1 MTKPDSNKHVHF
13 SWKPSNKMLASQ
25 RAAKE
30 RVLKSDEEFEQAF
43 KILERHPKRVTFFG
57 SARNIEAGEQNRKDA
72 YELAYALT
80 KQGYAIVSGGG
91 EGVMAASNKG
101 AFDAGGVSIGFNIK
115 LPHEQQLNPYTTES
129 YQFQHFFP
137 RKVTMTFYSR
147 AFIFFPGGFGT
158 LDELTEIIT
167 LIQTHKMPPLR
178 IILFGHAYWDEFDH
192 FVKKQLLNCGYISPG
207 DENLYSITDSVTEAV
222 YLINNSK
229 NPDENT
235 TQASS

>member
-1 MTKPDSNKHVHF
+1 
-13 SWKPSNKMLASQ
+13 MLASQ

-30 RVLKSDEEFEQAF
+30 RVLKSDGEFEEAF

-57 SARNIEAGEQNRKDA
+57 SARDLETNEQSRKDA
-72 YELAYALT
+72 YDLAYALT
-80 KQGYAIVSGGG
+80 KEGYAIVSGGG

-115 LPHEQQLNPYTTES
+115 LPREQQLNPYTTES

-147 AFIFFPGGFGT
+147 AFVFFPGGFGT

-167 LIQTHKMPPLR
+167 LIQTRKMPPLQ

-192 FVKKQLLNCGYISPG
+192 FVKQQLLRCGYISAG
-207 DENLYSITDSVTEAV
+207 DENIYSITDSVAEAV
-222 YLINNSK
+222 HLINCCK
-229 NPDENT
+229 NPDEKPA
-235 TQASS
+235 QASS